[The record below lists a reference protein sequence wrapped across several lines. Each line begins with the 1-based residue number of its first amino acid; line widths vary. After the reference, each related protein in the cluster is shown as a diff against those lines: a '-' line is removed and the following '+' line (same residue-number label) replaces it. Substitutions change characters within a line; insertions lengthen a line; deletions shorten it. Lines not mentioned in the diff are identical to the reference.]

1 MSMNRDRFERLVAK
15 AVEDLPD
22 KFAAQLDNVAIVVQ
36 DYPTAVQVR
45 KAGLGR
51 DETLLGLYEGVPQTK
66 RGTHYGMVTPD
77 KITIFRR
84 PIEAL
89 GKDNNCMINE
99 IEKVIKHEIAH
110 HFGITDTR
118 LRQLEEVD
126 D

>member
-84 PIEAL
+84 PVEAL
-89 GKDNNCMINE
+89 GKDNNCIINE